1 MHKKVLY
8 FIEERKCTK
17 EAWLGPF
24 RKEFVLSQGEEAI
37 TVVVVVVLA
46 AADDCRKKT
55 QVPTYCLPSC

>member
-1 MHKKVLY
+1 MHKKVSY

-55 QVPTYCLPSC
+55 

>member
-1 MHKKVLY
+1 MHKKVSY

-24 RKEFVLSQGEEAI
+24 RKEFVLSQGGEEAI

-55 QVPTYCLPSC
+55 

>member
-24 RKEFVLSQGEEAI
+24 RKEFVLSQGGEEAI
-37 TVVVVVVLA
+37 TVDVVVLA

-55 QVPTYCLPSC
+55 